1 MKKKDLRIKI
11 LSGMLCTG
19 LVCSGASLSFAA
31 EKNNGSVN
39 EKLATSMDIKVPM
52 DKEKVEK
59 ERRAEMKVTLEAVI
73 AESVTSKIIT
83 QAEGDKVLEHVKLK
97 SQKKS
102 GDNSREEKCKSGK
115 CEGGKGGLFNEL
127 VTEGILTKEK
137 SDALREKMHLKN
149 TELSHEKLQND
160 LNMLVTSKVI
170 TTDQSNKVKEAILA
184 RETERKE
191 NYKKMKDMT
200 EKERKD
206 FLKKIKSSK
215 VNPMKVLIDNGTITI
230 EQEKEIQKI
239 LPHYN
244 HAKHGGRGN
253 K

>member
-1 MKKKDLRIKI
+1 MKKKELRIKI

-19 LVCSGASLSFAA
+19 LVFFGANLTFAA
-31 EKNNGSVN
+31 EKNNVGIDENV
-39 EKLATSMDIKVPM
+39 ATSIDIRVPM
-52 DKEKVEK
+52 DKEKVEQ
-59 ERRAEMKVTLEAVI
+59 ERQAQMKVTLEAVI
-73 AESVTSKIIT
+73 ADSVSSKIIT

-97 SQKKS
+97 SQAKS
-102 GDNSREEKCKSGK
+102 GDAKIDRRCKNGK

-127 VTEGILTKEK
+127 VTEGILTVEK
-137 SDALREKMHLKN
+137 SEALREKLHLKN
-149 TELSHEKLQND
+149 TELRHEKLKND
-160 LNMLVTSKVI
+160 LSMLVTNKVL
-170 TTDQSNKVKEAILA
+170 TVEQSNKVKEAIMA
-184 RETERKE
+184 REIEKNE

-206 FLKKIKSSK
+206 YMKKIKSSK

-244 HAKHGGRGN
+244 HGKHGVHGKR
-253 K
+253 